1 MTTISGR
8 IEEGMRKVAEV
19 NRRTLMSNAMAAGLL
34 SATGAHATASRRKR
48 PPNILFFLADDL
60 RFDGVGYRNPM
71 VRTPNIDR
79 LAARGTRF
87 SNAFIT
93 TSICCTS
100 RASIQTGS
108 YARRHQVWDFNTP
121 LEGPLTRATYPTLFR
136 QHGYRTG
143 YFGKYG
149 IADNSAKTKAQMEQ
163 DFDEWRSFDDYY
175 APDDAARQWHN
186 NRRISD
192 LGQSFLRSVRKDQP
206 FCLTL
211 GFKAPHAKDDG
222 DPVMGSYVSE
232 PDMLQLY
239 EHDIFRRNAIM
250 NEEAFATLPDYI
262 QQSEARRRWQQRF
275 SNDAL
280 WQDSVH
286 KYFGLVSG
294 MDRAIGQVLSA
305 LESAGLMDD
314 TMIVFA
320 SDNGYLLG
328 DYGLEGKWFGYEASI
343 RVPLIIVPP
352 GGMRP
357 KDVQV
362 TALNVDWAPTF
373 LSAAGI
379 AAPTSMEGR
388 SLLPLVEGKTTT
400 APWRQDFL
408 YEHFLAK
415 LYGYS
420 KGIEGFLPSSEG
432 VRNDRYTY
440 LRYPRQPGPNEMLF
454 DRQADPDEL
463 RNIAKTCDPKLLQSL
478 RQRTDELIAQMA

>member
-1 MTTISGR
+1 MSQTVGWDRRAMMSG
-8 IEEGMRKVAEV
+8 
-19 NRRTLMSNAMAAGLL
+19 MAATGLL
-34 SATGAHATASRRKR
+34 GAAQAYAAPHRTRRQ
-48 PPNILFFLADDL
+48 PNILLFLADDL
-60 RFDGVGYRNPM
+60 RFDGVGYRNPT

-79 LAARGTRF
+79 LAGRGARF

-100 RASIQTGS
+100 RASIQTGT

-121 LEGPLTRATYPTLFR
+121 LEGPLTGFTYPRLLR
-136 QHGYRTG
+136 EHGYRTG

-149 IADNSAKTKAQMEQ
+149 IADNSAETKAQLEQ

-175 APDDAARQWHN
+175 APDDVARQWHN

-222 DPVMGSYVSE
+222 DPVMGPYVSE
-232 PDMLQLY
+232 PDMLELY

-250 NEEAFATLPDYI
+250 NEQAFATLPEYI
-262 QQSEARRRWQQRF
+262 QKSEARRRWKQRF

-294 MDRAIGQVLSA
+294 MDRAIGQVLGA
-305 LESAGLMDD
+305 LESAGLMDN
-314 TMIVFA
+314 TMIVFG

-343 RVPLIIVPP
+343 RVPLVIVPP
-352 GGMRP
+352 GGM
-357 KDVQV
+357 KAKNISETV
-362 TALNVDWAPTF
+362 LNVDWAPTF
-373 LSAAGI
+373 LSAAGL
-379 AAPTSMEGR
+379 PVPSSMEGR
-388 SLLPLVEGKTTT
+388 SLLPLVEGQRLTQ
-400 APWRQDFL
+400 AWRQDFL
-408 YEHFLAK
+408 YEHYLAR

-420 KGIEGFLPSSEG
+420 KGIENFLPSSEG

-440 LRYPRQPGPNEMLF
+440 LRYPRQTGLNEMVF

-463 RNIAKTCDPKLLQSL
+463 RNIARTCAPELLQSL
-478 RQRTDELIAQMA
+478 RKRTDELIAAMT